1 MNEARRALN
10 KSVTEAQLQRTVIEL
25 AETFGWRWHHETDSR
40 WSRAGL
46 PDLILVRPPRVI
58 FVELKKEDG
67 ALRRAQGEWLTDLAR
82 CPGVESYVWRPSDL
96 SEVEEVLK
104 R

>member
-1 MNEARRALN
+1 M
-10 KSVTEAQLQRTVIEL
+10 IDL

-46 PDLILVRPPRVI
+46 PDLILCRPPRVI
-58 FVELKKEDG
+58 FAELKKQDG
-67 ALRRAQGEWLTDLAR
+67 AVSRAQQEWLDDLGN
-82 CPGVESYVWRPSDL
+82 CTGVERYLWRPSDL